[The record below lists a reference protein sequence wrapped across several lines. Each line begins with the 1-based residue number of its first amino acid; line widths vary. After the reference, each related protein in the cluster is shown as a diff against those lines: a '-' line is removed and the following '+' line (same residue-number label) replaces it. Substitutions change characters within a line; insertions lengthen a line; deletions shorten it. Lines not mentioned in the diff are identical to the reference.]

1 MYESF
6 YTNLLI
12 FYMAKEHDLLLRII
26 GKKKETERERE
37 RNSQT
42 RRNYKENKTILDEM
56 TTNRNTQC
64 IKPFG
69 CIH

>member
-26 GKKKETERERE
+26 GKKKERERERE
-37 RNSQT
+37 IARQ
-42 RRNYKENKTILDEM
+42 EETIKK
-56 TTNRNTQC
+56 
-64 IKPFG
+64 IKQF
-69 CIH
+69 